1 MSKVSITSRCL
12 LASALTLALLPA
24 AEASMRCGTSLV
36 YEGELSVDVLR
47 KCGEPDQREVTPP
60 SSPQGGGVTVERWV
74 YGPRN
79 GVYRY
84 LRFLDG
90 KLVEIR
96 VERG

>member
-1 MSKVSITSRCL
+1 MSMANRYLLGCL
-12 LASALTLALLPA
+12 LALFMLPA
-24 AEASMRCGTSLV
+24 AQASMRCGNALIN
-36 YEGELSVDVLR
+36 EGELTVDVLR
-47 KCGEPDQREVTPP
+47 KCGEPDQREMIPP
-60 SSPQGGGVTVERWV
+60 SSPQGGGVTVEQWV

-96 VERG
+96 VARG

>member
-1 MSKVSITSRCL
+1 MANRYLLGCL
-12 LASALTLALLPA
+12 LALFMLPA
-24 AEASMRCGTSLV
+24 AQASMRCGNALIN
-36 YEGELSVDVLR
+36 EGEFTVDVLR

-60 SSPQGGGVTVERWV
+60 SSPQGGGVTVEQWV

-96 VERG
+96 VARG

>member
-1 MSKVSITSRCL
+1 MSIVSRCVL
-12 LASALTLALLPA
+12 GSVLTLSLLPV
-24 AEASMRCGTSLV
+24 AEASMRCGTALI
-36 YEGELSVDVLR
+36 YEGERSVEVLR

-60 SSPQGGGVTVERWV
+60 SSPQGGGVTVEQWV

-96 VERG
+96 GERG

>member
-1 MSKVSITSRCL
+1 MANRYL
-12 LASALTLALLPA
+12 LGFLLVLLMVPA
-24 AEASMRCGTSLV
+24 AQASMRCGNTLV
-36 YEGELSVDVLR
+36 NEGELTVDVLR
-47 KCGEPDQREVTPP
+47 KCGEPDHCEVIPP
-60 SSPQGGGVTVERWV
+60 SSPQGGGVTVEQWV

-96 VERG
+96 VARG

>member
-1 MSKVSITSRCL
+1 MANRYLLGCL
-12 LASALTLALLPA
+12 LALFMLPA
-24 AEASMRCGTSLV
+24 AQASMRCGNALIN
-36 YEGELSVDVLR
+36 EGELTVDVLR
-47 KCGEPDQREVTPP
+47 KCGEPDQREMIPP
-60 SSPQGGGVTVERWV
+60 SSPQGGGVTVEQWV

-96 VERG
+96 VARG